1 MSFTPLV
8 FQPNLSYY
16 PPTFTCC
23 SKPCFR
29 SREMP
34 QKVLGSNFSRRR
46 VGGIAA
52 MVSILLAQEVIF
64 GQEVAEGFELKMVAP
79 GQTFEEAMSEIR
91 GHAQALLQ
99 IKSLIESESWG
110 EAQKVLRK
118 NSAYL
123 KQDIYTIIQGIP
135 GNERPQLRKLYS
147 NLFNNATRL
156 DYAARDKDASRVWQ
170 CYDNI
175 VVALN
180 DILSRI

>member
-1 MSFTPLV
+1 
-8 FQPNLSYY
+8 
-16 PPTFTCC
+16 
-23 SKPCFR
+23 
-29 SREMP
+29 
-34 QKVLGSNFSRRR
+34 
-46 VGGIAA
+46 
-52 MVSILLAQEVIF
+52 MVSVILAREAIF
-64 GQEVAEGFELKMVAP
+64 GQVAVGFDLNLAAT
-79 GQTFEEAMSEIR
+79 GQTFEEAKSEIR

-118 NSAYL
+118 NSAVL
-123 KQDIYTIIQGIP
+123 KQDIYTIIQGKP
-135 GNERPQLRKLYS
+135 GSERPELRKLYS

-170 CYDNI
+170 CYENI